1 MAQNQKKEK
10 MKVNKNKKLNEELYE
25 GLPDLRKLHAYV
37 DALVESNKIN
47 KYSDEYIKALDRI
60 ADLRLEAGNFSIQIM
75 HKANQSIAD
84 EIEENPG
91 ADIVS
96 IINKIEK
103 NRAEIS
109 RITEIVPEPYSEE
122 IEKLYD
128 DITEK
133 DKKLLFYEDA
143 KNLVAFHQQAVDSLD
158 KDLAD
163 SIQYFESLERSLAVI
178 GKKLA
183 FLDGLSRRVCQVGE
197 NIAQD
202 ISKLGKLLIEKTKN
216 MVKDLNVRTLVKQYG
231 YCYDKSKSSLVKNR
245 LVIVYDDDIEDL
257 LGWLEQKIDLFDA
270 AIDRLQAA
278 GKMSKDYIKDI
289 AAAKTNLVKLKKLA
303 EAERENNEQ
312 RAE

>member
-1 MAQNQKKEK
+1 

-25 GLPDLRKLHAYV
+25 GLPDLRKMYAYFE
-37 DALVESNKIN
+37 DLVESNKIN

>member
-1 MAQNQKKEK
+1 M
-10 MKVNKNKKLNEELYE
+10 NKNKKLNEELYE
-25 GLPDLRKLHAYV
+25 GLPDLRKMYAYFE
-37 DALVESNKIN
+37 DLVESNKIN

-60 ADLRLEAGNFSIQIM
+60 ADLRLEAGNFSIRIM
-75 HKANQSIAD
+75 NKANQSIAD

-96 IINKIEK
+96 KINEIEK

-163 SIQYFESLERSLAVI
+163 SIQYFESLERALAVI
-178 GKKLA
+178 GKKFA
-183 FLDGLSRRVCQVGE
+183 FLDGLSHRVCQVGE

-303 EAERENNEQ
+303 EAERENNEE

>member
-1 MAQNQKKEK
+1 M
-10 MKVNKNKKLNEELYE
+10 NKNKKLNEELNE
-25 GLPDLRKLHAYV
+25 GLPDLRKMYAYFE
-37 DALVESNKIN
+37 DLVESNKIN
-47 KYSDEYIKALDRI
+47 KYSDEYINALDDI
-60 ADLRLEAGNFSIQIM
+60 AVLRLEAGNFSIRIM
-75 HKANQSIAD
+75 HKANQSIVD
-84 EIEENPG
+84 EMEENPG

-96 IINKIEK
+96 KINEIEK
-103 NRAEIS
+103 NGAEIS
-109 RITEIVPEPYSEE
+109 NICEIVPERFSKE
-122 IEKLYD
+122 IEKLYE

-143 KNLVAFHQQAVDSLD
+143 KKLATHHQQAVDSLD
-158 KDLAD
+158 QDLAD
-163 SIQYFESLERSLAVI
+163 SIQYFESLEGALAVI
-178 GKKLA
+178 GKKFA
-183 FLDGLSRRVCQVGE
+183 FLDGLSRKVCKVGE

-216 MVKDLNVRTLVKQYG
+216 MVKDLNVRTLVEQYG
-231 YCYDKSKSSLVKNR
+231 YCYDKSKSSLVNNR

-270 AIDRLQAA
+270 AIDHLQAA

>member
-1 MAQNQKKEK
+1 M
-10 MKVNKNKKLNEELYE
+10 NKNKKLNEELYE
-25 GLPDLRKLHAYV
+25 GLPDLRKMYAYFE
-37 DALVESNKIN
+37 DLVESNKIN
-47 KYSDEYIKALDRI
+47 KYSDEYIKALDHI

-158 KDLAD
+158 KNLAD

-183 FLDGLSRRVCQVGE
+183 FLDGLSHRVCQVGE

-257 LGWLEQKIDLFDA
+257 LGWLEQKIYLFDA

>member
-1 MAQNQKKEK
+1 M
-10 MKVNKNKKLNEELYE
+10 NKNKKLNEELYE

-47 KYSDEYIKALDRI
+47 KYSDEYIKALDHI
-60 ADLRLEAGNFSIQIM
+60 AVLRLEAGSFSIQIM
-75 HKANQSIAD
+75 HKDNQSIAD

-96 IINKIEK
+96 KINEIEK

-143 KNLVAFHQQAVDSLD
+143 KKLVAFHQQAVDSLD

-178 GKKLA
+178 GKKFA
-183 FLDGLSRRVCQVGE
+183 FLDGLSRRVCQVAE

-245 LVIVYDDDIEDL
+245 LVIAYDGDVEDL
-257 LGWLEQKIDLFDA
+257 LGWLEQKIDLYDA

-303 EAERENNEQ
+303 EAERENNEE

>member
-1 MAQNQKKEK
+1 M
-10 MKVNKNKKLNEELYE
+10 NKNKKLNEELNE
-25 GLPDLRKLHAYV
+25 GLPDLRKMYAYFE
-37 DALVESNKIN
+37 DLVESNKIN
-47 KYSDEYIKALDRI
+47 KYSDEYIKALDHI
-60 ADLRLEAGNFSIQIM
+60 ADLRLEAGSFSIQIM

-103 NRAEIS
+103 NKAEIS
-109 RITEIVPEPYSEE
+109 RITEIVPKPYSEE

-133 DKKLLFYEDA
+133 DKKLLFYEEA
-143 KNLVAFHQQAVDSLD
+143 KNLATYHQQAVDSLD
-158 KDLAD
+158 QDLAD
-163 SIQYFESLERSLAVI
+163 SIEYFEILERSLAVI
-178 GKKLA
+178 GKKFA

-303 EAERENNEQ
+303 EAERENNEE

>member
-1 MAQNQKKEK
+1 M
-10 MKVNKNKKLNEELYE
+10 NKNKKLNEELYE
-25 GLPDLRKLHAYV
+25 GLPDLRKLYAYV

-47 KYSDEYIKALDRI
+47 KYSDEYIKALDHI
-60 ADLRLEAGNFSIQIM
+60 AVLRLEAGGFSIQIM

-96 IINKIEK
+96 KINEIEK

-109 RITEIVPEPYSEE
+109 RITEIVPKPYSEE

-128 DITEK
+128 GITEK

-163 SIQYFESLERSLAVI
+163 SIQYFESLERALAVI
-178 GKKLA
+178 GKKFA
-183 FLDGLSRRVCQVGE
+183 FLDGLSHRVCQVGE

-303 EAERENNEQ
+303 EAERENDEQ

>member
-1 MAQNQKKEK
+1 M
-10 MKVNKNKKLNEELYE
+10 NKNKKLNEELNE
-25 GLPDLRKLHAYV
+25 GLPDLRKLHTYV
-37 DALVESNKIN
+37 DALVESNKID

-60 ADLRLEAGNFSIQIM
+60 AVLRLEAGNFSIQIM

-133 DKKLLFYEDA
+133 DKKLLFYEEA
-143 KNLVAFHQQAVDSLD
+143 KKLVAFHQQAVDSLD

-163 SIQYFESLERSLAVI
+163 SIQYFESLERALAVI
-178 GKKLA
+178 GKKFA
-183 FLDGLSRRVCQVGE
+183 FLDGLSHRVCQVGE

-202 ISKLGKLLIEKTKN
+202 ISKLGKLLIEKTKD

-278 GKMSKDYIKDI
+278 GKMSKDYIKHI

-303 EAERENNEQ
+303 EAERENNEE

>member
-1 MAQNQKKEK
+1 M
-10 MKVNKNKKLNEELYE
+10 NKNKKLNEELYE
-25 GLPDLRKLHAYV
+25 GLPDLRKMYAYFE
-37 DALVESNKIN
+37 DLVESNKIN
-47 KYSDEYIKALDRI
+47 KYSDEYIKALDHI

-133 DKKLLFYEDA
+133 DKKLLFYEEA
-143 KNLVAFHQQAVDSLD
+143 KNLAAFHQQAVDSLD

-163 SIQYFESLERSLAVI
+163 SIQYFESLERALAVI
-178 GKKLA
+178 GKKFA
-183 FLDGLSRRVCQVGE
+183 FLDGLSHRVCQVGE

-303 EAERENNEQ
+303 EAERENDEQ